1 MRYRTQQSLIGITAF
16 GIFLAVCMLL
26 KFLTSPVGKFLI
38 GCTVVLLV
46 IFVIV
51 RLFCMDMLYEKFSTK
66 LVQKKFVKN
75 NTALRNVNCTVNLTS
90 GKQITV
96 MENNFGPDDTKKM
109 FVVTNKDTKINQS
122 WYKICRTF
130 DAFSS
135 LASLA
140 AFYNLEMI
148 NVNIITYDTQKKQEQ
163 EIEQETIAKQP
174 EPQPQTN
181 PEPPQDN
188 EGRIVDF

>member
-148 NVNIITYDTQKKQEQ
+148 NVNIITYDTKSPQKEEAPINIKPQE
-163 EIEQETIAKQP
+163 
-174 EPQPQTN
+174 N

-188 EGRIVDF
+188 DGRIVDF

>member
-1 MRYRTQQSLIGITAF
+1 MYRYQVRQKIIGFIIF
-16 GIFLAVCMLL
+16 GVLLAVGLVI
-26 KFLTSPVGKFLI
+26 KFLTSPLGKFLL
-38 GCTVVLLV
+38 GCFVVLLI

-51 RLFCMDMLYEKFSTK
+51 RLFYMDALYEKFSTR

-75 NTALRNVNCTVNLTS
+75 NTSLRNANCTVNLTS

-122 WYKICRTF
+122 WHKICRTF

-148 NVNIITYDTQKKQEQ
+148 NVNIITYDTKSPQKEEAPINIK
-163 EIEQETIAKQP
+163 
-174 EPQPQTN
+174 PQKN

-188 EGRIVDF
+188 DGRIVDF